1 MEDNRFI
8 EKFNSFLE
16 KLQKMSCEVSEAEVK
31 EMIASIMGVF
41 EQHHITYN
49 QAREMLSLVEDA
61 LTLQSSQVRM

>member
-8 EKFNSFLE
+8 EKFNSFSE
-16 KLQKMSCEVSEAEVK
+16 KLQQMSREVPEAEVK

-49 QAREMLSLVEDA
+49 QAGHILSLLEDA
-61 LTLQSSQVRM
+61 LTLQASQVRM